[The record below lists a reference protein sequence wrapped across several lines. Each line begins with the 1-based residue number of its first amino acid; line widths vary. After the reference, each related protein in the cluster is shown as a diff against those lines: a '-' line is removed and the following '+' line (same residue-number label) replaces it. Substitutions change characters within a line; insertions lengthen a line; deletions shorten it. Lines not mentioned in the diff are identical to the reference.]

1 MDSAQRIKELTAIVK
16 EHAHRYFV
24 LDDPLISDGEYDRL
38 FHELLVIEEQHP
50 ELVQPDSPTQRPG
63 APSLEGFSQVE
74 HRLPMLS
81 LENAFSAEDL
91 HAFEDRLLRFL
102 NQTVPHD
109 SLIYAAE
116 LKIDGLAVELIYEQ
130 GELRQG
136 STRGDGNRGED
147 ITRQLMTIAT
157 IPHQL
162 HGDFPPFMEV
172 RGEVYMEWQDL
183 LALNKERLLNDLPP
197 FVNPRNAAAGS
208 LRQLDPAI
216 TAKRPLKFFA
226 YAIADSRHAPNCDG
240 QCQLLAWFLE
250 LGLPVNTLLRRCLTL
265 NDVIVAFEEFAFI
278 RERHAFPYE
287 IDGMVVKVDNFALQ
301 QRLGNKARAPR
312 WAIACKFPANQ
323 ATTRL
328 MAVDFQVG
336 RTGAITPVAILE
348 PVEVGGVT
356 VSRATLH
363 NDDEIQRKD
372 LRIGDTVFVQRAGDV
387 IPEVVKVVVEK
398 RNGTEQGIVMPSHC
412 PVCDHPVVRVEGEAA
427 TRCVNPH
434 CPAQRMRS
442 LIHFCSK
449 AGLDIDGLGKKN
461 MEQLFTSGLV
471 LDIPDIFSLQHAQ
484 LAVLE
489 GWGDKSAEKVLA
501 AINEAKRPP
510 LAKFLAALGIRFVGE
525 VTAALL
531 EQTLVSLDR
540 VMDASMASLL
550 EIEGI
555 GEQAASSIV
564 DYMND
569 PEVRLMFERLHQA
582 GVVPQAGQAA
592 RDDLPLSGQVILFTG
607 TLTTLSRTEAKKMV
621 KENGG
626 VVATAITQKMTCLV
640 AGEKAGSKLTKAKE
654 LGKMILTEQE
664 FLRLIHY

>member
-1 MDSAQRIKELTAIVK
+1 MDDAQRIKELTALVK

-38 FHELLVIEEQHP
+38 FQELLALEEQYP
-50 ELVQPDSPTQRPG
+50 ELAQPDSPTRRPG
-63 APSLEGFSQVE
+63 AAPLEGFSQVE

-81 LENAFSAEDL
+81 LENAFSDGDL
-91 HAFEDRLLRFL
+91 RAFEERLLRFL
-102 NQTVPHD
+102 NQDVARD
-109 SLIYAAE
+109 MLVYAAE
-116 LKIDGLAVELIYEQ
+116 LKIDGLAVELVYEQ
-130 GELRQG
+130 GLLRQG

-147 ITRQLMTIAT
+147 ITAQLMTIAT

-172 RGEVYMEWQDL
+172 RGEVYMERQDL
-183 LALNKERLLNDLPP
+183 LALNQERSLNDLPP
-197 FVNPRNAAAGS
+197 FANPRNAAAGS

-216 TAKRPLKFFA
+216 TARRPLKFFA
-226 YAIADSRHAPNCDG
+226 YAVADSGHASGCDG
-240 QCQLLAWFLE
+240 QIQLLSWFLS
-250 LGLPVNTLLRRCLTL
+250 LGLPVNTLVHRCPS
-265 NDVIVAFEEFAFI
+265 VAELIAAFDQFSAL
-278 RERHAFPYE
+278 RHALPYE

-312 WAIACKFPANQ
+312 WAIACKFPAIQ

-328 MAVDFQVG
+328 LAVDFQVG
-336 RTGAITPVAILE
+336 RTGAITPVAILA

-398 RNGTEQGIVMPSHC
+398 RNGSEQAIAMPSHC
-412 PVCDHPVVRVEGEAA
+412 PVCGHPLVRVEGESA

-434 CPAQRMRS
+434 CPAQRLRS

-471 LDIPDIFSLQHAQ
+471 ADIPDIFSLRREQ

-489 GWGDKSAEKVLA
+489 GWGDKSAEKALA
-501 AINEAKRPP
+501 AINEARHPP

-531 EQTLVSLDR
+531 EQALLSLER
-540 VMDASMASLL
+540 VMDASLESLL
-550 EIEGI
+550 EIAGI
-555 GEQAASSIV
+555 GEQAAGSIV
-564 DYMND
+564 EYMHD
-569 PEVRLMFERLHQA
+569 PEVRLSFARLARA

-592 RDDLPLSGQVILFTG
+592 RDDLPLSGQVVLFTG
-607 TLTTLSRTEAKKMV
+607 TLATLSRTEAKKLV
-621 KENGG
+621 KDNGG
-626 VVATAITQKMTCLV
+626 TVATAISQKMTCLV

-664 FLRLIHY
+664 FLHLIHR